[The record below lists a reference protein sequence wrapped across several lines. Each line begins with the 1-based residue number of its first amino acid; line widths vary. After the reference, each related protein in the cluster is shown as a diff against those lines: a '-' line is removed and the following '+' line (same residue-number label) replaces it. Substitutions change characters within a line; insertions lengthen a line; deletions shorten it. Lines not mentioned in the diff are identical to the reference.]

1 MGSSPT
7 TGTNFKMLFY
17 SKLEQPEEGSASE
30 SASEVNTWVK
40 LYHYPGIARPSLAK
54 TGYAARLV

>member
-1 MGSSPT
+1 
-7 TGTNFKMLFY
+7 MLFY